1 MTAKNK
7 CANIGLWRTASNPL
21 DARYR
26 IMKKLLTILCLVM
39 VASCSQEP
47 EILTG
52 PFLIRDGIKY
62 DQKTNKPIEGI
73 TQKFYENGQLNE
85 QAHYKNGQLQG
96 IWEEF
101 HENGQLKVQRNY
113 KDGKIADGLA
123 EEYHEDGQLEVKEN
137 YKDGEVHGLS
147 EEYHENGQLSEKGNY
162 KNDIRH
168 GLLEQYY
175 ENGQEYSISPTC
187 YQNGEEVDM
196 SNC

>member
-1 MTAKNK
+1 
-7 CANIGLWRTASNPL
+7 
-21 DARYR
+21 
-26 IMKKLLTILCLVM
+26 MKKLLTILCVVL

-52 PFLIRDGIKY
+52 PFVIRDGVKY

-113 KDGKIADGLA
+113 KDGEKQGL
-123 EEYHEDGQLEVKEN
+123 YED
-137 YKDGEVHGLS
+137 
-147 EEYHENGQLSEKGNY
+147 YHENGQLFRKLNY
-162 KNDIRH
+162 KDGKVVDELSESYHPNGQLSSKTNYKDGEWH
-168 GLLEQYY
+168 GLSRSYDPNGTEYY
-175 ENGQEYSISPTC
+175 FSPTC
-187 YQNGEEVDM
+187 YQNGKEVDM
-196 SNC
+196 SNCEKP